1 MLLVI
6 WLWGGFSFIEGLKIF
21 LHSFSTSLACRPVAK
36 DSEDS
41 TEVAS
46 CTRIFSLDSIITA
59 FISKFVSETHFSED
73 EHLVKFLY
81 LTLEANN
88 SRYAIGNEYHR
99 LVVICHYG
107 DNTGTLWN
115 HSYALRSGIGNGIA
129 IKNEEGIPNGIMSVI
144 INDTYHLLRPN
155 GKDEECEEEKDS
167 NIFHYSIKPIKFAKQ
182 PLLRVL

>member
-21 LHSFSTSLACRPVAK
+21 LHTFSASLACRPIAK
-36 DSEDS
+36 NTEDS
-41 TEVAS
+41 SKVAS
-46 CTRIFSLDSIITA
+46 CTRIFPLDSIITA
-59 FISKFVSETHFSED
+59 FISKFVSEAHFSED

-81 LTLEANN
+81 LALEADNR
-88 SRYAIGNEYHR
+88 RYAVGYEYHG
-99 LVVICHYG
+99 LVVICHDGYY
-107 DNTGTLWN
+107 TGTLWN
-115 HSYALRSGIGNGIA
+115 HSYALGSGIGNGIA
-129 IKNEEGIPNGIMSVI
+129 IKNEKGIPNGIMSVI

-167 NIFHYSIKPIKFAKQ
+167 NIFHYSIKSTTFAKQ

>member
-1 MLLVI
+1 MLLCLGVRD
-6 WLWGGFSFIEGLKIF
+6 GGCLIKGFKILLYTLAASF
-21 LHSFSTSLACRPVAK
+21 TCRSIAENT
-36 DSEDS
+36 EDS
-41 TEVAS
+41 IKVAS
-46 CTRIFSLDSIITA
+46 CTRIFSLYSIITA
-59 FISKFVSETHFSED
+59 IIGKFIPKAEFAED

-155 GKDEECEEEKDS
+155 GKDEECEEE
-167 NIFHYSIKPIKFAKQ
+167 
-182 PLLRVL
+182 

>member
-1 MLLVI
+1 MLLC
-6 WLWGGFSFIEGLKIF
+6 LGFRDGGCLVKGFEILLYTLAAF
-21 LHSFSTSLACRPVAK
+21 LACRSVAENT
-36 DSEDS
+36 EDS
-41 TEVAS
+41 IKVAS
-46 CTRIFSLDSIITA
+46 CTRIFSLYSIIPA
-59 FISKFVSETHFSED
+59 IIGKFIPKAEFAED

-115 HSYALRSGIGNGIA
+115 NGNTQRSGIGNGIA

-155 GKDEECEEEKDS
+155 GKDEECEEE
-167 NIFHYSIKPIKFAKQ
+167 
-182 PLLRVL
+182 

>member
-1 MLLVI
+1 MLLC
-6 WLWGGFSFIEGLKIF
+6 LGFRDGGCLIKGFKILLYTLSAF
-21 LHSFSTSLACRPVAK
+21 LACRSIAENT
-36 DSEDS
+36 EDS
-41 TEVAS
+41 IKVAS
-46 CTRIFSLDSIITA
+46 CTRIFSLYSIITA
-59 FISKFVSETHFSED
+59 IIGKFIPKAEFAED

-167 NIFHYSIKPIKFAKQ
+167 NIFHYSIKPITFAKQ